1 MVLEKT
7 PESPLDSNEI
17 KPVNL
22 KGNQPEYLVEG
33 LMLKLQYFGYL
44 MRTANSLEKSGM
56 LGEIEGRRR
65 RECQRMRW
73 LDGITN
79 PLDMNLG
86 KLWEMVR
93 IRDPGVQQSMGSQRI
108 KQDWATEQQVS
119 SPGNRSKKRVPLRA
133 LGRKLR
139 GSLTGVTI
147 GMDEWV
153 WQKVYLIMGFPG
165 GTSDK
170 EPT

>member
-1 MVLEKT
+1 
-7 PESPLDSNEI
+7 
-17 KPVNL
+17 
-22 KGNQPEYLVEG
+22 
-33 LMLKLQYFGYL
+33 
-44 MRTANSLEKSGM
+44 
-56 LGEIEGRRR
+56 
-65 RECQRMRW
+65 MRW

-79 PLDMNLG
+79 AMDMNLG

-93 IRDPGVQQSMGSQRI
+93 NRDPGVQQSMGSQRI

-119 SPGNRSKKRVPLRA
+119 SPGNRSKKQVPLRA